1 MARRVPGP
9 CMKISTHSTLADLA
23 ATHAGASRVFYRHD
37 LDFCCHGRVSL
48 AEACERRTLPVD
60 RLVRELEAET
70 ARAADFTRWDEQ
82 PIPDLVAHVLERFH
96 AAHRAELPRL
106 VEMAR
111 KVERRHAQKPSCPR
125 GLAEHLEHLSEELE
139 SHMQKEEQVL
149 FPLIL
154 SGRGRMAS
162 VPIQVMEEE
171 HVDHGRNL
179 DRLREIAHGFVPPAE
194 ACGTWSALYLGLS
207 ELDEELREHIH
218 LENNVLFPRA
228 LRS

>member
-1 MARRVPGP
+1 
-9 CMKISTHSTLADLA
+9 MKISTRSTLADLA

-37 LDFCCHGRVSL
+37 LDFCCHGQVSL
-48 AEACERRTLPVD
+48 AEACSKRALAVD
-60 RLVRELEAET
+60 ALVRELEAET
-70 ARAADFTRWDEQ
+70 AADSDFRRWDEQ
-82 PIPDLVAHVLERFH
+82 PIPQLVEHVLERFH

-106 VEMAR
+106 HEMAA
-111 KVERRHAQKPSCPR
+111 KVERVHAEKSSCPR
-125 GLAEHLEHLSEELE
+125 GLAAHLQHIAEELE
-139 SHMQKEEQVL
+139 AHMQKEEQVL

-179 DRLREIAHGFVPPAE
+179 DRLRELAHGFAPPAD
-194 ACGTWSALYLGLS
+194 ACGTWRALYLGLA
-207 ELDEELREHIH
+207 EFDEEVRQHIH

-228 LRS
+228 LRT